1 MRANTISNLAF
12 VASSLLVKDVI
23 AGVVHNHAR
32 LHQKRDS
39 YMIMVEE
46 EVQLVRL
53 PDGSVKT
60 GLPVPV
66 RTTTVLVKP
75 TPAAVVAATPAA
87 VVASSSAEAIVVSP
101 SSSTPDAVAVAE
113 VKPTTSATP
122 EVVVPKPTTSATPVV
137 AAPEP
142 VTSSAAPIVQVPEAA
157 TTSAAPVLQVPAT
170 TLATFVSA
178 APASSPISAPVA
190 SGGKRGV
197 AFNDNSVLSVF
208 SGKASWCYNWGQDEG
223 NVPSNFEY
231 VPMLWG
237 NKEGFYDSWEK
248 NANSA
253 IKSGSTHL
261 LAFNE
266 PDLPAQSNLDVATAA
281 ADFKTHMQPFAGK
294 ARLGAPSVTNG
305 GGEMGLTYLGNF
317 MKACSG
323 CTIDFIP
330 IHWYNGDALE
340 SSISYFK
347 SHVAE
352 AHTTGGNKPVW
363 ITEFQYL
370 GGDEAGFLAEVIPW
384 LESQNFVERY
394 SYFMA
399 APGRLMSG
407 SALSAVGKA
416 YIAA

>member
-1 MRANTISNLAF
+1 MRTTISSLAF

-32 LHQKRDS
+32 LHQKRDT
-39 YMIMVEE
+39 YMVMVEE

-53 PDGSVKT
+53 ADGSFKT

-66 RTTTVLVKP
+66 HTTTVLVQP
-75 TPAAVVAATPAA
+75 TAAAPAP
-87 VVASSSAEAIVVSP
+87 VVASSAAEVVVPSA
-101 SSSTPDAVAVAE
+101 SSTPDAVSVAE

-122 EVVVPKPTTSATPVV
+122 VVV
-137 AAPEP
+137 APEP
-142 VTSSAAPIVQVPEAA
+142 ATSSAASVVQVPEAV
-157 TTSAAPVLQVPAT
+157 TTSAAPVVQAPAT
-170 TLATFVSA
+170 TLATSVSA
-178 APASSPISAPVA
+178 APSSSPVSAPIVPPVVAPVA

-197 AFNDNSVLSVF
+197 AFNDNSVLSAF
-208 SGKASWCYNWGQDEG
+208 SGKASWCYNWGQYEG
-223 NVPSNFEY
+223 NVPSTFEY

-237 NKEGFYDSWEK
+237 NKAGFYDSWEK

-253 IKSGSTHL
+253 IAAGSTHL

-266 PDLPAQSNLDVATAA
+266 PDLPAQSNMNVATAV
-281 ADFKTHMQPFAGK
+281 ADYKTHMQPFAGK
-294 ARLGAPSVTNG
+294 AKLGAPSVTNG
-305 GGEMGLTYLGNF
+305 GGDTGLTYLGNF
-317 MKACSG
+317 VTACSG
-323 CTIDFIP
+323 CTIDFVP
-330 IHWYNGDALE
+330 IHWYNGDALA

-347 SHVAE
+347 SHVAQ
-352 AHTTGGNKPVW
+352 AHTAGGNKPVW

-370 GGDEAGFLAEVIPW
+370 GADEAGFLAEVIPW
-384 LESQNFVERY
+384 LESQTFVERY

-399 APGRLMSG
+399 ASGRLMSG